1 MSTIMMKRK
10 PKIVGSVEYARELL
24 SGLVEEMRE
33 CIFVPNRLVDEKF
46 RTGETDRDEYVFEN
60 GREYGQSL
68 ASLEKRV
75 AIKER
80 EESVLTYQQEK
91 ERRLWLYEIQ
101 PRNEEIQFLEDED
114 RLYRAQVA
122 FCKLALP
129 ADTFED

>member
-1 MSTIMMKRK
+1 MITVKTRK

-33 CIFVPNRLVDEKF
+33 CIFVPNRLIDDRF
-46 RTGETDRDEYVFEN
+46 HTGQTDRDEYVFEN

-75 AIKER
+75 AVKTR
-80 EESVLTYQQEK
+80 EDEVLTYQQEK
-91 ERRLWLYEIQ
+91 DRRLWLYETQ
-101 PRNEEIQFLEDED
+101 PRDEEIQFLEDED

-122 FCKLALP
+122 VCKLALP
-129 ADTFED
+129 ADIFEE

>member
-1 MSTIMMKRK
+1 MLKERIANLTS
-10 PKIVGSVEYARELL
+10 PVARELL
-24 SGLVEEMRE
+24 SGLVEEMQE
-33 CIFVPNRLVDEKF
+33 CIFVPDRLIEERY
-46 RTGETDRDEYVFEN
+46 RTNGKSEYVFER

-68 ASLEKRV
+68 AALEKRI
-75 AIKER
+75 AAKRR

-91 ERRLWLYEIQ
+91 ENRISEYCNRSEENVIQ
-101 PRNEEIQFLEDED
+101 YIEDED